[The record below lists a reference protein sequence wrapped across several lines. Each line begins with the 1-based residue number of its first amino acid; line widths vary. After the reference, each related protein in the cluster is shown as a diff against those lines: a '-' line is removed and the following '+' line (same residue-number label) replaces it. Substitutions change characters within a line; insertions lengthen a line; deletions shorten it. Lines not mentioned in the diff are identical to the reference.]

1 MIPTLLAVGLLI
13 GLVLATRRVA
23 LPVTVGVIAVVWA
36 VGVAMGDDASVGAGV
51 AGFALAL
58 VNLAVGAVIGLG
70 VRAVVNRAQRS
81 WRRSP
86 RSSA

>member
-23 LPVTVGVIAVVWA
+23 LPVTVGVIAVVWG
-36 VGVAMGDDASVGAGV
+36 VGVATGDDASVATGV

-70 VRAVVNRAQRS
+70 VRALVARGQ
-81 WRRSP
+81 RSP
-86 RSSA
+86 RHR